1 MQGITSMG
9 LIKTL
14 RDMEP
19 FNHLPDDVF
28 IDFEDAA
35 EIRTFPAH
43 IHIFNQHD
51 PPTGYLYIV
60 KEGLVEIVVLTPGGV
75 EMVVDYRREGSFF
88 GGTPVFTNEDYTAGA
103 RTVRK
108 TDCYLVP
115 AELLT
120 RIGRDYPQISHFFTR
135 AIFSR
140 VRSLY
145 SEMMRD
151 HSDRALTQIEAYPF
165 KKRLSEIM
173 TTPVETCSPSTPVKQ
188 VAQRMTQKGISAML
202 VNNDEEPPLG
212 IISERELVTKVLARD
227 DIDCESA
234 VAANIMTEMP
244 ATMAPSTYMY
254 EATSFMMT
262 RRIKHLPIVDAGR
275 LVGIVTLK
283 DLMRF
288 RSQKTILLV
297 GTVREARSVEEL
309 ARVQAQIV
317 KVANTLLGETRST
330 FETMEILTYIHHCVM
345 RRCYEIV
352 LDEMKQ
358 QGMEPPD
365 IRFCLIIMGSGGRKE
380 MLLGPDQDNGF
391 LFENYPDDKTE
402 EVEAFFIPFSERL
415 VEAFANVGY
424 PRCNGEVMVNN
435 PLWRGRL
442 DDWHERIAR
451 WVSAPEPKRVMNS
464 TIFLDFMPLVGDPS
478 LCQDLRDILHMEVRN
493 NPSYLFH
500 LLENNLKH
508 KPPLNILGRFTP
520 ERSGEHKGEISL
532 KQSGSV
538 FIIDCVRMFMLE
550 EGVDAVTTIERIDK
564 LVELEV
570 FNKETAEHIKAAME
584 AFTFLRLRNEIAMI
598 DQGKEPSHYITPH
611 SLTKKE
617 QDLLK
622 EAFRAAG
629 KLQDS
634 TRRHFG
640 QGIL

>member
-1 MQGITSMG
+1 MG

-28 IDFEDAA
+28 IDLEDAA

-75 EMVVDYRREGSFF
+75 EMVVDYRRDGSFF

-120 RIGRDYPQISHFFTR
+120 RVARDYPQISTFFTR

-145 SEMMRD
+145 SEMVRD
-151 HSDRALTQIEAYPF
+151 HGDRALTQIEAYPF

-188 VAQRMTQKGISAML
+188 VARRMTQKGISAML
-202 VNNDEEPPLG
+202 VNIDDEPPIG
-212 IISERELVTKVLARD
+212 IISERELVAKVLARD
-227 DIDCESA
+227 DIECESA
-234 VAANIMTEMP
+234 VAADIMTEMP
-244 ATMAPSTYMY
+244 ETMAPSTYMY

-288 RSQKTILLV
+288 RSQKTMLLV
-297 GTVREARSVEEL
+297 GSVREAGSVEEL
-309 ARVQAQIV
+309 ATVQAQIV
-317 KVANTLLGETRST
+317 KVANALLGETRSP
-330 FETMEILTYIHHCVM
+330 FETMEILSYIHHCVM

-358 QGMEPPD
+358 QGLKPPD
-365 IRFCLIIMGSGGRKE
+365 IRYCLIIMGSGGRKE

-391 LFENYPDDKTE
+391 LFENFPDDKTE
-402 EVEAFFIPFSERL
+402 EVESFFVPFSERL

-538 FIIDCVRMFMLE
+538 FIVDCVRMFMLE

-564 LVELEV
+564 LVELKV
-570 FNKETAEHIKAAME
+570 FHKETAEHIKAAME
-584 AFTFLRLRNEIAMI
+584 AFTFLRLRNEIALI
-598 DQGKEPSHYITPH
+598 EQGKEPSHYIAPN